1 MIQTQQVVIKTT
13 GTIIEEFQQLVSGLA
28 LSKGIQISVAFL
40 TSKAFKDQFKEY
52 FDHTAQF
59 VELQDVIKNNY
70 VYNPELQ
77 EECLNTMVIGQE
89 YSHFIYESNK
99 EFKRDDVS
107 VSDYMRVKSLVH
119 NELFKSVQLYVFPQ
133 LEMLFDNDKI
143 NVGLSYKEEDLSEV
157 YDKCNVDMYNYIDI
171 SNATALVKSN
181 VNKYELNDVLLK
193 YITLTMCDM
202 VIGDCSSIL
211 NYEASFRKYMM
222 IHNLTKFPSKQNV
235 QHLVPTQVV
244 FNNECMFPNSQL
256 LLKYI

>member
-28 LSKGIQISVAFL
+28 LSKGINIPVIFL
-40 TSKAFKDQFKEY
+40 TSKEFKEQFTEY
-52 FDHTAQF
+52 FDHGAQF
-59 VELQDVIKNNY
+59 VELQEILKASY

-77 EECLNTMVIGQE
+77 DDCLNTMKLGPE
-89 YSHFIYESNK
+89 YFSFIYESCK

-107 VSDYMRVKSLVH
+107 VMDYMRLKSEVH
-119 NELFKSVQLYVFPQ
+119 NELFKSVHSYVFPQ
-133 LEMLFDNDKI
+133 LEMLFDDVKI
-143 NVGLSYKEEDLSEV
+143 NVGLSYNEADLSKV
-157 YDKCNVDMYNYIDI
+157 FDKCSVDVYNYIDI
-171 SNATALVKSN
+171 SNTTALTKSN

-193 YITLTMCDM
+193 YITLSMCDM
-202 VIGDCSSIL
+202 VIGECSSIL

-222 IHNLTKFPSKQNV
+222 IHNLTKYPSKQNA
-235 QHLVPTQVV
+235 QHLVPSQVV